1 MATYATMQNLD
12 LIENLPTDKNKLT
25 YNEIQI
31 ADTLFTPEN
40 KNLLAEFK
48 EPFFVGILFILISL
62 SSPILKYS
70 SEKFFSKTYPS
81 FVYTLF
87 QLALFMLGYFIIK
100 NSSLVFK

>member
-31 ADTLFTPEN
+31 ANTLFTPEN
-40 KNLLAEFK
+40 KNLLSEFK

-62 SSPILKYS
+62 SNPLLRYG
-70 SEKFFSKTYPS
+70 SEKFFNKTYPS
-81 FVYTLF
+81 FFYTLV
-87 QLALFMLGYFIIK
+87 QLIIFMIGYFIIK